1 MDRYL
6 LVKFFSAR
14 QGAEAHSRLHRPM
27 IDRYLTTVLDEAER
41 VAEHH
46 EQVAQSSDHPEHE
59 YLRYAVLRLL
69 EGEADDT
76 SVEVPQVDGVTVGY
90 GEDDAMCNSW
100 DDDVEWWETV
110 PPQEE
115 CTRFRVFYPDEYDA
129 VPRVIVDVMAAL
141 GAWRVWIGSAAA
153 CGSYDHRERR
163 EIHYLWPEGHPV
175 EEVLHERLSGPA
187 EAVAPDG
194 GRTGDVRDR
203 LVVDENTQS
212 QDDLEPRT
220 ARAVAEAMDVSLL
233 SKGGRYEVQSASG
246 NRYEVDV
253 VDESCSCPD
262 WQQRSPE
269 GGCKHLRR
277 VDHEIKQGRV
287 PRPDGRL
294 PTTSG

>member
-1 MDRYL
+1 MTEPYL
-6 LVKFFSAR
+6 SA
-14 QGAEAHSRLHRPM
+14 
-27 IDRYLTTVLDEAER
+27 VLNEAER
-41 VAEHH
+41 VAKQHD
-46 EQVAQSSDHPEHE
+46 QVARSTDAPAHE
-59 YLRYAVLRLL
+59 YLRYGVLRLL
-69 EGEADDT
+69 EGETDETVADMPDT
-76 SVEVPQVDGVTVGY
+76 DGVTVGY
-90 GEDDAMCNSW
+90 GSDEAMFDSWSSSED
-100 DDDVEWWETV
+100 WWETV
-110 PPQEE
+110 PPQKA
-115 CTRFRVFYPDEYDA
+115 CTRFWVFFPDDHQT
-129 VPRVIVDVMAAL
+129 VPRDIVDVMAAL
-141 GAWRVWIGSAAA
+141 GAWQVWTGSAAA

-163 EIHYLWPEGHPV
+163 EVQYLWPEGHPV
-175 EEVLHERLSGPA
+175 EEVLLERLSGPA

-212 QDDLEPRT
+212 QNDLEPRT
-220 ARAVAEAMDVSLL
+220 KRAVTEAMDASLL

-253 VDESCSCPD
+253 IDKSCTCPD

-294 PTTSG
+294 PFDL